1 MDGVLDQPL
10 VRTFAVGNFPQKA
23 DEAERAGI
31 STWDARRIK
40 FEPARAVIGV
50 AQAEF
55 GPQTGV
61 RLVLGRD

>member
-10 VRTFAVGNFPQKA
+10 VRAFAVGNFTQKTN
-23 DEAERAGI
+23 EAERARIG
-31 STWDARRIK
+31 TRDARRIE

-55 GPQTGV
+55 GPQTRV
-61 RLVLGRD
+61 